1 MPLVLTFLIL
11 IAVFIIIVLSTIK
24 FEIVDFELSNIIQIT
39 PKNYKIK
46 LSFYLFEKI
55 KLFSFKLNSE
65 RARKMY
71 SKMNIE
77 KFDIEKGRKLLTIKN
92 INILKKL
99 NTRLDYLD
107 LELDLGLEDAIFTT
121 ELITLISTVISNI
134 LPHIISKYI
143 PNKYRYKIM
152 PIYINKN
159 AYYIKLNC
167 IFQLKIVHIIN
178 IIYIYIKIYYFLYLF
193 SIGLLYYYFLIFL
206 FHLYMYLYIL

>member
-1 MPLVLTFLIL
+1 MPLVLTSLIL

-46 LSFYLFEKI
+46 LSFYLFGKI

-99 NTRLDYLD
+99 NIRLDYLD
-107 LELDLGLEDAIFTT
+107 LELDLGLEDVILTT

-178 IIYIYIKIYYFLYLF
+178 IIYIYLKKGK
-193 SIGLLYYYFLIFL
+193 SDKNE
-206 FHLYMYLYIL
+206 

>member
-46 LSFYLFEKI
+46 LSFYLFGKI

-178 IIYIYIKIYYFLYLF
+178 IIYIYLKKGK
-193 SIGLLYYYFLIFL
+193 SDKNE
-206 FHLYMYLYIL
+206 

>member
-24 FEIVDFELSNIIQIT
+24 FEIVDFELSNIIPIT

-46 LSFYLFEKI
+46 LSFYLFGKI
-55 KLFSFKLNSE
+55 KIFSFKLNSE

-77 KFDIEKGRKLLTIKN
+77 KFDIEKGRKFLTIKN

-178 IIYIYIKIYYFLYLF
+178 IIYIYLKKGKSDKNEWTSNRRFDDF
-193 SIGLLYYYFLIFL
+193 SDG
-206 FHLYMYLYIL
+206 

>member
-39 PKNYKIK
+39 SKNYKIK
-46 LSFYLFEKI
+46 LLFYLFGKI
-55 KLFSFKLNSE
+55 KIFSFKLNSE

-99 NTRLDYLD
+99 NIRLDYLD
-107 LELDLGLEDAIFTT
+107 LELDLGLEDVILTT
-121 ELITLISTVISNI
+121 ELITLISIVISNI
-134 LPHIISKYI
+134 LPHIISRYI
-143 PNKYRYKIM
+143 PDKYRHKIM

-178 IIYIYIKIYYFLYLF
+178 IIYIYLKKGKSDKNEWTSNRRFDDY
-193 SIGLLYYYFLIFL
+193 SDG
-206 FHLYMYLYIL
+206 

>member
-1 MPLVLTFLIL
+1 
-11 IAVFIIIVLSTIK
+11 
-24 FEIVDFELSNIIQIT
+24 
-39 PKNYKIK
+39 
-46 LSFYLFEKI
+46 
-55 KLFSFKLNSE
+55 
-65 RARKMY
+65 
-71 SKMNIE
+71 MNIE

-143 PNKYRYKIM
+143 SNKYRYKIM

-178 IIYIYIKIYYFLYLF
+178 IIYIYLKKGK
-193 SIGLLYYYFLIFL
+193 SDKNE
-206 FHLYMYLYIL
+206 

>member
-24 FEIVDFELSNIIQIT
+24 FEIVDFELSNIIPIT

-46 LSFYLFEKI
+46 LSFYLFGKI

-99 NTRLDYLD
+99 NIRLDYLD
-107 LELDLGLEDAIFTT
+107 LELDLGLEDVILTT
-121 ELITLISTVISNI
+121 ELITLISIVISNI

-178 IIYIYIKIYYFLYLF
+178 IIYIYLKKGKSDKNEWTSNRRFDDY
-193 SIGLLYYYFLIFL
+193 SDG
-206 FHLYMYLYIL
+206 

>member
-178 IIYIYIKIYYFLYLF
+178 IIYIYLKKGKSDKNEWTSNRRFDDY
-193 SIGLLYYYFLIFL
+193 SDG
-206 FHLYMYLYIL
+206 

>member
-46 LSFYLFEKI
+46 LSFYLFGKI

-143 PNKYRYKIM
+143 PNKYRYKKM

-178 IIYIYIKIYYFLYLF
+178 IIYIYLKKGKSDKNEWTSNRRFDDY
-193 SIGLLYYYFLIFL
+193 SDG
-206 FHLYMYLYIL
+206 

>member
-24 FEIVDFELSNIIQIT
+24 FEIVDFELSNIIPIT

-46 LSFYLFEKI
+46 LSFYLFGKI
-55 KLFSFKLNSE
+55 KIFSFKLNSE

-77 KFDIEKGRKLLTIKN
+77 KFDIEKGRKFLTIKN

-107 LELDLGLEDAIFTT
+107 LELDLGLEDVILTT
-121 ELITLISTVISNI
+121 ELITLISIVISNI
-134 LPHIISKYI
+134 LPHIISRYI
-143 PNKYRYKIM
+143 PDKYRHKIM

-178 IIYIYIKIYYFLYLF
+178 IIYIYLKKGK
-193 SIGLLYYYFLIFL
+193 SDKNE
-206 FHLYMYLYIL
+206 

>member
-24 FEIVDFELSNIIQIT
+24 FEIVDFELSNIIPIT

-46 LSFYLFEKI
+46 LSFYLFGKI
-55 KLFSFKLNSE
+55 KIFSFKLNSE

-99 NTRLDYLD
+99 NTRLDCLD

-143 PNKYRYKIM
+143 PNKYAH
-152 PIYINKN
+152 IY
-159 AYYIKLNC
+159 
-167 IFQLKIVHIIN
+167 
-178 IIYIYIKIYYFLYLF
+178 
-193 SIGLLYYYFLIFL
+193 
-206 FHLYMYLYIL
+206 

>member
-46 LSFYLFEKI
+46 LSFYLFGKI

-178 IIYIYIKIYYFLYLF
+178 IIYIYLKKGKSDKNEWTSNRRFDDY
-193 SIGLLYYYFLIFL
+193 SDG
-206 FHLYMYLYIL
+206 

>member
-178 IIYIYIKIYYFLYLF
+178 IIYIYLKKGK
-193 SIGLLYYYFLIFL
+193 SDKNE
-206 FHLYMYLYIL
+206 

>member
-46 LSFYLFEKI
+46 LSFYLFGKI
-55 KLFSFKLNSE
+55 KIFSFKLKSE

-99 NTRLDYLD
+99 NIRLDYLD
-107 LELDLGLEDAIFTT
+107 LELDLGLEDVILTT
-121 ELITLISTVISNI
+121 ELITLISIVISNI
-134 LPHIISKYI
+134 LPHIISRYI
-143 PNKYRYKIM
+143 PDKYRHKIM

-178 IIYIYIKIYYFLYLF
+178 IIYIYLKKGKSDKNEWTSNRRFDDY
-193 SIGLLYYYFLIFL
+193 SDG
-206 FHLYMYLYIL
+206 

>member
-46 LSFYLFEKI
+46 LSFYLFGKI

-107 LELDLGLEDAIFTT
+107 LELDLGLEDVILTT
-121 ELITLISTVISNI
+121 ELITLISIVISNI

-178 IIYIYIKIYYFLYLF
+178 IIYIYLKKGKSDKNEWTSNRRFDDY
-193 SIGLLYYYFLIFL
+193 SDG
-206 FHLYMYLYIL
+206 

>member
-46 LSFYLFEKI
+46 LSFYLFGKI

-65 RARKMY
+65 IARKMY

-178 IIYIYIKIYYFLYLF
+178 IIYIYLKKGKSDKNEWTSNRRFDDY
-193 SIGLLYYYFLIFL
+193 SDG
-206 FHLYMYLYIL
+206 

>member
-46 LSFYLFEKI
+46 LSFYLFGKI

-134 LPHIISKYI
+134 LPHITSKYI

-178 IIYIYIKIYYFLYLF
+178 IIYIYLKKGK
-193 SIGLLYYYFLIFL
+193 SDKNE
-206 FHLYMYLYIL
+206 

>member
-39 PKNYKIK
+39 LKNYKIK
-46 LSFYLFEKI
+46 LSFYLFGKI

-178 IIYIYIKIYYFLYLF
+178 IIYIYLKKGK
-193 SIGLLYYYFLIFL
+193 SDKNE
-206 FHLYMYLYIL
+206 

>member
-24 FEIVDFELSNIIQIT
+24 FEIVDFEISNIIQIT
-39 PKNYKIK
+39 PKNY
-46 LSFYLFEKI
+46 KI

-99 NTRLDYLD
+99 NIRLDYLD
-107 LELDLGLEDAIFTT
+107 LELDLGLEDVILTT
-121 ELITLISTVISNI
+121 ELITLISIVISNI
-134 LPHIISKYI
+134 LPHIISRYI
-143 PNKYRYKIM
+143 PDKYRHKIM

-178 IIYIYIKIYYFLYLF
+178 IIYIYLKKGKSDKNEWTSNRRFDDY
-193 SIGLLYYYFLIFL
+193 SDG
-206 FHLYMYLYIL
+206 

>member
-24 FEIVDFELSNIIQIT
+24 FEIVDFELSNIIPIT

-46 LSFYLFEKI
+46 LSFYLFGKI
-55 KLFSFKLNSE
+55 KIFSFKLNSE

-77 KFDIEKGRKLLTIKN
+77 KFDIEKGRKFLTIKN

-107 LELDLGLEDAIFTT
+107 LELDLGLEDAILTT
-121 ELITLISTVISNI
+121 ELITLISIVISNI
-134 LPHIISKYI
+134 LPHIISRYI
-143 PNKYRYKIM
+143 PDKYRHKIM

-178 IIYIYIKIYYFLYLF
+178 IIYIYLKKGK
-193 SIGLLYYYFLIFL
+193 SDKNE
-206 FHLYMYLYIL
+206 

>member
-24 FEIVDFELSNIIQIT
+24 FEIVDFEISNIIQIT
-39 PKNYKIK
+39 PKNY
-46 LSFYLFEKI
+46 KI

-99 NTRLDYLD
+99 NIRLDYLD
-107 LELDLGLEDAIFTT
+107 LELDLGLEDVILTT
-121 ELITLISTVISNI
+121 ELITLISIVISII
-134 LPHIISKYI
+134 LPHIISRYI
-143 PNKYRYKIM
+143 QDKYRHKIM

-178 IIYIYIKIYYFLYLF
+178 IIYIYLKKGKSDKNEWTSNRRFDDY
-193 SIGLLYYYFLIFL
+193 SDG
-206 FHLYMYLYIL
+206 

>member
-46 LSFYLFEKI
+46 LSFYLFGKI

-99 NTRLDYLD
+99 NIRLDYLD
-107 LELDLGLEDAIFTT
+107 LELDLGLEDVILTT
-121 ELITLISTVISNI
+121 ELITLISIVISNI
-134 LPHIISKYI
+134 LPQIISKYI

-178 IIYIYIKIYYFLYLF
+178 IIYIYLKKGKSDKNEWTSNRRFDDY
-193 SIGLLYYYFLIFL
+193 SDG
-206 FHLYMYLYIL
+206 

>member
-46 LSFYLFEKI
+46 LSFYLFGKI
-55 KLFSFKLNSE
+55 KIFSFKLNSE

-178 IIYIYIKIYYFLYLF
+178 IIYIYLKKGKSDKNEWTSNRRFDDF
-193 SIGLLYYYFLIFL
+193 SDG
-206 FHLYMYLYIL
+206 

>member
-24 FEIVDFELSNIIQIT
+24 FEIVDFELSNIIPIT

-46 LSFYLFEKI
+46 LSFDLFGKI
-55 KLFSFKLNSE
+55 KIFSFKLNSE

-178 IIYIYIKIYYFLYLF
+178 IIYIYLKKGKSDKNEWTSNRRFDDF
-193 SIGLLYYYFLIFL
+193 SDG
-206 FHLYMYLYIL
+206 

>member
-1 MPLVLTFLIL
+1 MPWVLTFLIL

-24 FEIVDFELSNIIQIT
+24 FEIVDFELSNIIPIT

-46 LSFYLFEKI
+46 LSFYLFGKI
-55 KLFSFKLNSE
+55 KIFSFKLNSE

-77 KFDIEKGRKLLTIKN
+77 KFDIEKGRKFLTIKN

-107 LELDLGLEDAIFTT
+107 LELDLGLEDAILTT
-121 ELITLISTVISNI
+121 ELITLISIVISNI

-178 IIYIYIKIYYFLYLF
+178 IIYIYLKKGKSDKNEWTSNRRFDDF
-193 SIGLLYYYFLIFL
+193 SDG
-206 FHLYMYLYIL
+206 

>member
-46 LSFYLFEKI
+46 LSFYLFGKI

-77 KFDIEKGRKLLTIKN
+77 KFDIEKGRELLTIKN

-99 NTRLDYLD
+99 NIRLDYLD
-107 LELDLGLEDAIFTT
+107 LELDLGLEDVILTT
-121 ELITLISTVISNI
+121 ELITLISIVISNI
-134 LPHIISKYI
+134 LPHIISRYI
-143 PNKYRYKIM
+143 PDKYRHKIM

-178 IIYIYIKIYYFLYLF
+178 IIYIYLKKGK
-193 SIGLLYYYFLIFL
+193 SDKNE
-206 FHLYMYLYIL
+206 

>member
-24 FEIVDFELSNIIQIT
+24 FEIVDFELSNIIPIT

-46 LSFYLFEKI
+46 LSFYLFGKI
-55 KLFSFKLNSE
+55 KIFSFKLNSE

-77 KFDIEKGRKLLTIKN
+77 KFDIEKGRKFLTIKN
-92 INILKKL
+92 IKILKKL
-99 NTRLDYLD
+99 ITRLVDLD
-107 LELDLGLEDAIFTT
+107 LELDLGLEDAILTT
-121 ELITLISTVISNI
+121 ELITLISIVISNI

-178 IIYIYIKIYYFLYLF
+178 IIYIYLKKGK
-193 SIGLLYYYFLIFL
+193 SDKNE
-206 FHLYMYLYIL
+206 

>member
-24 FEIVDFELSNIIQIT
+24 FEIVDFELSNIIPIT

-46 LSFYLFEKI
+46 LPFYLFGKI
-55 KLFSFKLNSE
+55 KIFSFKLNSE

-178 IIYIYIKIYYFLYLF
+178 IIYIYLKKGK
-193 SIGLLYYYFLIFL
+193 SDKNE
-206 FHLYMYLYIL
+206 

>member
-46 LSFYLFEKI
+46 LSFYLFGKI

-77 KFDIEKGRKLLTIKN
+77 KFDIEKGRKFLTIKN

-107 LELDLGLEDAIFTT
+107 LELDLGLEDAILTT
-121 ELITLISTVISNI
+121 ELITLISIVISNI

-178 IIYIYIKIYYFLYLF
+178 IIYIYLKKGK
-193 SIGLLYYYFLIFL
+193 SDKNE
-206 FHLYMYLYIL
+206 

>member
-39 PKNYKIK
+39 PK
-46 LSFYLFEKI
+46 
-55 KLFSFKLNSE
+55 
-65 RARKMY
+65 
-71 SKMNIE
+71 MNIE

-99 NTRLDYLD
+99 NIRLDYLD
-107 LELDLGLEDAIFTT
+107 LELDLGLEDVILTT
-121 ELITLISTVISNI
+121 ELITLISIVISNI

-178 IIYIYIKIYYFLYLF
+178 IIYIYLKKGK
-193 SIGLLYYYFLIFL
+193 SDKNE
-206 FHLYMYLYIL
+206 

>member
-24 FEIVDFELSNIIQIT
+24 FEIVDFEISNIIQIT

-46 LSFYLFEKI
+46 LSFYLFGKI

-99 NTRLDYLD
+99 NIRLDYLD
-107 LELDLGLEDAIFTT
+107 LDVILTT
-121 ELITLISTVISNI
+121 ELITLISIVISNI
-134 LPHIISKYI
+134 LPHIISRYI
-143 PNKYRYKIM
+143 PDKYRHKIM

-178 IIYIYIKIYYFLYLF
+178 IIYIYLKKGKSDKNEWTSNRRFDDY
-193 SIGLLYYYFLIFL
+193 SDG
-206 FHLYMYLYIL
+206 

>member
-46 LSFYLFEKI
+46 LSFYLFGKI

-77 KFDIEKGRKLLTIKN
+77 KFDILKELN
-92 INILKKL
+92 I
-99 NTRLDYLD
+99 RLDYLD
-107 LELDLGLEDAIFTT
+107 LELDLGLEDVILTT
-121 ELITLISTVISNI
+121 ELITLISIVISNI

-178 IIYIYIKIYYFLYLF
+178 KTKNIKDV
-193 SIGLLYYYFLIFL
+193 
-206 FHLYMYLYIL
+206 